1 MLFGRVRVFTIL
13 LSLLMVIL
21 HFFGFSGLVLAQS
34 LLSDRVWLEKKMN
47 VFMET
52 DLAEQN
58 RYASFSGM
66 MHSPLILNQSVT
78 RQLAPKKPE
87 LLYPIELPSKP
98 SLAKIKKD
106 DLTTK
111 SSISHLSRIFPLVL
125 SRELSTTDIEFD
137 SGQQDK
143 EWANNEFTGFS
154 IPIAEI
160 EEMIL
165 SNPEAAKEK
174 YLEFENWLKI
184 EDRVRLKV
192 QLLYHLNKWA
202 SVENLAIA
210 FLKERPR
217 SPIIPLIY
225 YYLNKSLHSQNKP
238 LDQDQILRDLA
249 LTELSSKPLGDL
261 LLMFSNEAQLKGEIL
276 AAIKYRLEILNNPE
290 ISDEADL
297 EKISLLIKQVQSP
310 EELRIL
316 LVNFPDSDWLQEQIF
331 EIEFERFSEQRLYSE
346 ALTILDQR
354 LNLAREIGNEK
365 QYKRLEK
372 IQRSF
377 VSALNVSPGR
387 IGVILPMSSSN
398 VKIVRLVQE
407 TLNGLRLALHAN
419 KINALNDNLNNSTS
433 LEKTFT
439 ENSGNVSANSLSGQ
453 FEDSWELVIRD
464 SYLDP
469 QKTKNAIRE
478 LVEIERVIAIIGPL
492 ARKTSEAAAE
502 EAERLSVPLISL
514 SLTDSIPEYGEYIFR
529 NNQSWRQEVQKLADY
544 ATDKLQ
550 ACRFLILYAQT
561 REGRQKMRFF
571 WEAVKQRGCEVVS
584 AEGFKDEGQ
593 KSLVNEF
600 DTFTGKIN
608 RIGTKDK
615 IILKELKEKEDPVHN
630 FDAVYVAVGA
640 GGVKNLRLILPYSA
654 VYKMRKTKFLGDSG
668 WNDSALPFSPGV
680 SGVRKPV
687 FADSFFLESQTKAMG
702 QLKRIHEQILYR
714 HQNYIGPSS
723 YTAHAYDTLIIL
735 MRLLNDARNQ
745 SHRDLKDALKNMESF
760 QGVTGKLKF
769 DDVGEAKREIHLLT
783 LHRGKIQ
790 PLN

>member
-1 MLFGRVRVFTIL
+1 MLIGIVRVFTIL
-13 LSLLMVIL
+13 LSLLLGIWN
-21 HFFGFSGLVLAQS
+21 FYAASGLAVAQS
-34 LLSDRVWLEKKMN
+34 LLSDRVWLEQRINIFSEK
-47 VFMET
+47 ELT
-52 DLAEQN
+52 EQN
-58 RYASFSGM
+58 SYGRFSGI
-66 MHSPLILNQSVT
+66 MHAPLILHQAVA
-78 RQLAPKKPE
+78 RPHAPAKPE
-87 LLYPIELPSKP
+87 LLYSMELPPKP
-98 SLAKIKKD
+98 SLAQIQTD
-106 DLTTK
+106 DLPNK
-111 SSISHLSRIFPLVL
+111 SSISLSSRIFPWVP
-125 SRELSTTDIEFD
+125 SMELSTVDTDAD
-137 SGQQDK
+137 SNHQDQK
-143 EWANNEFTGFS
+143 WANSEFTGFS
-154 IPIAEI
+154 MPVAEI
-160 EEMIL
+160 EEMII
-165 SNPEAAKEK
+165 SDPEAAREK
-174 YLEFENWLKI
+174 YLEFEDWLKI

-202 SVENLAIA
+202 SAEKLAIA

-249 LTELSSKPLGDL
+249 LKELSPKPRGDL
-261 LLMFSNEAQLKGEIL
+261 LLMFSDEAQLKGEIL
-276 AAIKYRLEILNNPE
+276 TAIQYRLELLSNSE
-290 ISDEADL
+290 TSEEADL
-297 EKISLLIKQVQSP
+297 EKIALLLKEVQSL

-316 LVNFPDSDWLQEQIF
+316 LENYPGSDWLHEQIF
-331 EIEFERFSEQRLYSE
+331 EIEFKLLSKQRRYSE
-346 ALTILDQR
+346 ALGLLDQR

-372 IQRSF
+372 LQRGF
-377 VSALNVSPGR
+377 ITALNVSPGR

-407 TLNGLRLALHAN
+407 TLNGLRLALYAN
-419 KINALNDNLNNSTS
+419 KINALNDNPENSTS
-433 LEKTFT
+433 HEKTVT
-439 ENSGNVSANSLSGQ
+439 ENSSENELSGQ
-453 FEDSWELVIRD
+453 FADSWELLIRD
-464 SYLDP
+464 SHLDP
-469 QKTKNAIRE
+469 QKTRKAIRE

-514 SLTDSIPEYGEYIFR
+514 SLTDSIPEHGEYIFR
-529 NNQSWRQEVQKLADY
+529 NNQSWKQEVQKLADY

-561 REGRQKMRFF
+561 REGRQKMRYFSN
-571 WEAVKQRGCEVVS
+571 AVQQKECEVV
-584 AEGFKDEGQ
+584 AVEGFKDEGQ

-600 DTFTGKIN
+600 DTFTGKIK
-608 RIGTKDK
+608 RIGKTDK
-615 IILKELKEKEDPVHN
+615 SILKELKEKEDPVHN

-654 VYKMRKTKFLGDSG
+654 VYKMKKTKFLGDSG

-687 FADSFFLESQTKAMG
+687 FADSFFLGSKTREMG

-714 HQNYIGPSS
+714 HQNYIGPSA
-723 YTAHAYDTLIIL
+723 YTAHAYDTLMIL
-735 MRLLNDARNQ
+735 MQLLNDERNQ
-745 SHRDLKDALKNMESF
+745 SHRDLKDALINMENF
-760 QGVTGKLKF
+760 QGVTGKLRF